1 VETWAIVL
9 IVISIVSLAIL
20 IGLYFAGKK
29 MQEKQSNAE
38 AQMKAAGQ
46 TMTVLVIDKKKMRMK
61 DANLPKVVLEQTP
74 KYLRAT
80 KVPLVKAKIGP
91 QITTLICDPNVF
103 DLIPVKK
110 EIKAVISGIYIT
122 DVKGLRTGLDSETP
136 KQKKKREKREKRA
149 AKLKSLTK
157 K

>member
-1 VETWAIVL
+1 METWAIVL
-9 IVISIVSLAIL
+9 IVVSIVLLAVL

-29 MQEKQSNAE
+29 MQEKQSHAE
-38 AQMKAAGQ
+38 SQMKAAGQ
-46 TMTVLVIDKKKMRMK
+46 TMSVLVIDKKKMRMK
-61 DANLPKVVLEQTP
+61 DANLPKVVLDQTP

-122 DVKGLRTGLDSETP
+122 DVKGLRTGLQSETP
-136 KQKKKREKREKRA
+136 KQKKKREKREKRE